1 MLGAGWLGLPLA
13 QYLRAQGY
21 SVHASRTTEAGVAE
35 LAGLGLNAFQ
45 LVLDAAMVLP
55 DGPFWQSPT
64 LVVTVPPQRGR
75 TLSRPAW
82 TCWLTTS

>member
-21 SVHASRTTEAGVAE
+21 SVNASRTTEAGVAE

-45 LVLDAAMVLP
+45 LVLDAAT
-55 DGPFWQSPT
+55 SPKIST
-64 LVVTVPPQRGR
+64 STATIALVR
-75 TLSRPAW
+75 
-82 TCWLTTS
+82 